1 MTEQPPPTLTIQLP
15 PLTPSMKRAFQPF
28 YEDALNGVEPNSG
41 TFDEA
46 AFSFFDEKG
55 ADSSAVDEFFNAFTP
70 LWSRRLAVGAY
81 GQAGAVWTWA
91 LRPALAW
98 ESNCRKR
105 LHKGTAFY
113 FSAMTAIL
121 SGDLDG
127 GYLYAHRG
135 LEEDRLTHGVVSPKT
150 PSLSLVSMDADNVQ
164 QAFRLWVVEKAQ
176 FVERL
181 LEVYRQTRGRNLN
194 TVGLRAKLLD
204 HADRIEPTFLFS
216 YCVARLRRLEAMMPG
231 GSDSD
236 FASQLRLNILFDL
249 ALVSD
254 NLLRRIAS
262 DKEQFID
269 LAVALSTSAS
279 LQLTKDDFKSINGSF
294 RADFPGTA
302 VAILDG
308 HYTVASGRRVS
319 GLESDIALAYG
330 CRNRGGHH
338 LSGGHVLNGRFNE
351 FRQSL
356 LNTAFLAVES
366 LPV

>member
-1 MTEQPPPTLTIQLP
+1 
-15 PLTPSMKRAFQPF
+15 MKAAFQPF
-28 YEDALNGVEPNSG
+28 YKDAVNGVEPNAR

-46 AFSFFDEKG
+46 AFAFFDEK
-55 ADSSAVDEFFNAFTP
+55 SAEPGIVDDFFNAFTP
-70 LWSRRLAVGAY
+70 LCSQRLAVGAW
-81 GQAGAVWTWA
+81 GQAATVWTWA

-98 ESNCRKR
+98 ESDRGKR

-121 SGDLDG
+121 AGDLDA

-164 QAFRLWVVEKAQ
+164 QAFRPWVVGKAQ
-176 FVERL
+176 FVERAL
-181 LEVYRQTRGRNLN
+181 NVYRQTRGRGLDAA
-194 TVGLRAKLLD
+194 GLRAKLLD

-231 GSDSD
+231 GHDSD

-249 ALVSD
+249 ALVTD
-254 NLLRRIAS
+254 NLLRRIAPG
-262 DKEQFID
+262 KEQFID
-269 LAVALSTSAS
+269 LAVTLSAFAS
-279 LQLTKDDFKSINGSF
+279 LQLTKDDFGSINGRF
-294 RADFPGTA
+294 KADFVGTA

-308 HYTVASGRRVS
+308 HYILASGRQLT
-319 GLESDIALAYG
+319 GLERDLALAYG

-338 LSGGHVLNGRFNE
+338 LSGGHVLNNRFNE

-366 LPV
+366 IPL